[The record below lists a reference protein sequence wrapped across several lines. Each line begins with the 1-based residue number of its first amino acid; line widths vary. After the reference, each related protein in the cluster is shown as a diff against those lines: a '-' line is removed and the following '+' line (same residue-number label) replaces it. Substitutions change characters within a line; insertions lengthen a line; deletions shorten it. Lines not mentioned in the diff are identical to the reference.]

1 MPEPLPF
8 CFPCCQQDSWGLF
21 PACKTPITLLP
32 LMDAEGM
39 GMAEEE
45 WKDQEGGDG
54 EEGKERRRGR
64 GEKIE
69 SFSVCS
75 GPEPKSHT
83 TNCFFLHT
91 HPRERSN

>member
-1 MPEPLPF
+1 
-8 CFPCCQQDSWGLF
+8 
-21 PACKTPITLLP
+21 
-32 LMDAEGM
+32 
-39 GMAEEE
+39 MAEEE

-54 EEGKERRRGR
+54 EEGKERRRRVR

-75 GPEPKSHT
+75 GPEPKSRT